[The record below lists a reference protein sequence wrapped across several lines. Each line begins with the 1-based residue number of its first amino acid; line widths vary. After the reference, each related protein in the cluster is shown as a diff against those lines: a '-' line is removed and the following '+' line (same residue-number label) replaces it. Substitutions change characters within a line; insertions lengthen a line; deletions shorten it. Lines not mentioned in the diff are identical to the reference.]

1 MLQVLRNEILP
12 LIVPSTGS
20 RLRKIERIPIVAWTR
35 RRDRIRSH
43 LTLQILPVYRFR
55 PIVDLF
61 LWHFLKFERT
71 LASTPRRGRKYRRR
85 NVELNLTDAEILRR
99 FHIKVQGK
107 NWSPCRNACLVLK
120 SSTGLNLYFSSC
132 RRNGIY
138 ICLKKK
144 KNDLFDEDRCWNS
157 GTLCYIDL
165 VFVFEKVLW
174 SVKIWK
180 LGFMMCDYVNN
191 KYLYSNICIYV
202 SLHYYTYF

>member
-144 KNDLFDEDRCWNS
+144 KMIYLTMIGAEIAEHCVILILFLSLKRYCEVWEYES
-157 GTLCYIDL
+157 L
-165 VFVFEKVLW
+165 VLW
-174 SVKIWK
+174 CVI
-180 LGFMMCDYVNN
+180 M
-191 KYLYSNICIYV
+191 
-202 SLHYYTYF
+202 